1 MNKVLCLKSIE
12 QLKAIFEKYEE
23 ISEGKKIEE
32 DIESEMSSDV
42 KDGYL
47 ALGKYYREIHWWFIS
62 LRIRDTVYKEIFTL
76 ILFSPF
82 DLRANSK
89 LGQLKSVQRII

>member
-47 ALGKYYREIHWWFIS
+47 ALGKYYREMH
-62 LRIRDTVYKEIFTL
+62 L
-76 ILFSPF
+76 
-82 DLRANSK
+82 
-89 LGQLKSVQRII
+89 